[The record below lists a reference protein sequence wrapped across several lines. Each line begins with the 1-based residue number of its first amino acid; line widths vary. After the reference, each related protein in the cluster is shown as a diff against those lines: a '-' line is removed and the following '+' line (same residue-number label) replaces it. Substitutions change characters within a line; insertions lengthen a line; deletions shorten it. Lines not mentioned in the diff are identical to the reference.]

1 MTKFYKSACAVFL
14 ILAVPVTHA
23 QDEEGFSGRAGLGFL
38 STGGNSETQSLNG
51 HFDAWL
57 NFDTW
62 RHALNA
68 QAIRSTTSGSTTADS
83 LGASWQSNYAIN
95 ETDYVYGVVDMDEDK
110 FSTYDRQVRQAI
122 GYGRRYLDSETHVLN
137 IELGAGSR
145 QADLRNNT
153 TRNEGILRWSGDY
166 RWVLSD
172 RSEFNQILTVEGGTE
187 NIFLESSSSF
197 STYVRENLAL
207 VTSFS
212 LKSNTDELPGS
223 KKTDTFT
230 AISLEYTF

>member
-95 ETDYVYGVVDMDEDK
+95 ETDYVYGVVDMD
-110 FSTYDRQVRQAI
+110 
-122 GYGRRYLDSETHVLN
+122 
-137 IELGAGSR
+137 
-145 QADLRNNT
+145 
-153 TRNEGILRWSGDY
+153 
-166 RWVLSD
+166 LSL
-172 RSEFNQILTVEGGTE
+172 IH
-187 NIFLESSSSF
+187 I
-197 STYVRENLAL
+197 
-207 VTSFS
+207 
-212 LKSNTDELPGS
+212 
-223 KKTDTFT
+223 
-230 AISLEYTF
+230 